1 MEEPE
6 PVNFPHKAM
15 VSHSLAIK
23 SADLAWL
30 GNVKDV
36 SQPLS
41 RLRPIWVK
49 ENVVEGGS
57 LALPLPRPTVPHPE
71 RHPYC
76 EFTIGCKGGR
86 GVSYIGREKQ
96 LTGDRPC
103 VMLLGPGVPHTSE
116 LLEYPCRSLVIYFL
130 PVLAFDMGPRGDGL
144 RVLNRFTAEQTI
156 DNRIVYPPEAL
167 WHQLRHNAEKMLPEF
182 ETGGFGSEMLLRSLL
197 TDSLVA
203 LLRWEDEN
211 GRRITPSSDPLNW
224 DYVQRALNHLQAHYA
239 EPIYVKEV
247 ARAAGL
253 SESRLKAVFRE
264 SLGMSCVQYLKSY
277 RVSLAA
283 SMLGRSRHQVTEVAL
298 AAGFETLSHFNST
311 FREITGMS
319 PSEYIESIKA
329 QA

>member
-1 MEEPE
+1 
-6 PVNFPHKAM
+6 M
-15 VSHSLAIK
+15 VSHSLTIK

-30 GNVKDV
+30 GEVRNV

-49 ENVVEGGS
+49 ENVMKPG
-57 LALPLPRPTVPHPE
+57 LLPLPRPGVPHPE

-76 EFTIGCKGGR
+76 EFTIGCEGGKGIQ
-86 GVSYIGREKQ
+86 YIGREKQ
-96 LTGDRPC
+96 LTGDRPS
-103 VMLLGPGVPHTSE
+103 VMLLGPGVPHNSE
-116 LLEYPCRSLVIYFL
+116 LLACPCRSIVIYFL
-130 PVLAFDMGPRGDGL
+130 PVLAFDMGPGGDGV
-144 RVLNRFTAEQTI
+144 RVLNRFTAEQSITE
-156 DNRIVYPPEAL
+156 RILFPPEAL
-167 WHQLRHNAEKMLPEF
+167 WEKFKRNAQKMLIEF
-182 ETGGFGSEMLLRSLL
+182 QTGGFGSEMLLRSLL

-203 LLRWEDEN
+203 LVRWEDEN
-211 GRRITPSSDPLNW
+211 GKDTLPSSDPIQW
-224 DYVQRALNHLQAHYA
+224 DYVQRALRYLQEHYA

-253 SESRLKAVFRE
+253 SESRLKSVFRE

-283 SMLGRSRHQVTEVAL
+283 SMLGRSRHQVTEVAM

-319 PSEYIESIKA
+319 PTEYIESIHTRP
-329 QA
+329 